1 MSLKGIIKGLHHV
14 TATVNDAQEDYDFY
28 TKTLGL
34 RLVKET
40 VNFDNEKVY
49 HFYYANKKGSPST
62 VFTTFPYKGQEIR
75 DGVIGTGQ
83 VSHTAFSVPKGSLA
97 FWKNRLDQFQVVFE
111 EGVLFGRNTL
121 DFKDPAGLLLQIVEF
136 ENDDRQ
142 PLWTTAEVTESEAI
156 RGIAYVILLVKDVQ
170 ETMDFVQVFGYQ
182 SKSTENGLHW
192 LEVGAGGVGNG
203 IILKPAADEP
213 RGLNGIGTV
222 HHVAHRVES
231 LNGLEQIRKWVEE
244 EAGRRVTE
252 IKDRKY
258 FKSIYFRVPGGV
270 LFEVA
275 TVDPGFTVDEDLDAL
290 GTALKLPDW
299 QEPNRA
305 RIEANLLKYDS
316 S

>member
-1 MSLKGIIKGLHHV
+1 MNVNGMIKGLHHV

-28 TKTLGL
+28 TKILGL

-49 HFYYANKKGSPST
+49 HFYYANEEGSPST

-83 VSHTAFSVPKGSLA
+83 VTQTAFSVPLGSIE
-97 FWKNRLDQFQVVFE
+97 FWKNRLDQFKIAFE
-111 EGVLFGRNTL
+111 EQTLFGRLVLT
-121 DFKDPAGLLLQIVEF
+121 FKDPSGLGLQIVGF
-136 ENDDRQ
+136 EGDKRE
-142 PLWTTAEVTESEAI
+142 PIWLTEGISRSEAI
-156 RGIAYVILLVKDVQ
+156 RGLAYVILLVVDVS
-170 ETMDFVQVFGYQ
+170 EIRSFIEVFGYEH
-182 SKSTENGLHW
+182 KAEENGLQW
-192 LEVGAGGVGNG
+192 LEIGAGGVGNSV
-203 IILKPAADEP
+203 ILKPAAGEP

-231 LNGLEQIRKWVEE
+231 VADLEQIRAYVVA
-244 EAGRRVTE
+244 AGRKVTE

-270 LFEVA
+270 LFEIA
-275 TVDPGFTVDEDLDAL
+275 TTAPGFTVDEDLASL

-299 QEPNRA
+299 QEPNRE
-305 RIEANLLKYDS
+305 RIEANLLKYER
-316 S
+316 